1 MTLRRL
7 LDQSQK
13 TEISSFCMNIPRTKS
28 VVTLSLWKL
37 RLELLDQ
44 QEREKNKTF
53 FVVTSKI
60 EYLNLFF
67 LIHKAVT
74 HVDLEW
80 GFWCKNS
87 EQPSDNCA
95 DFQVRYCCP
104 KTQELACDKD
114 GYAWTVWLDRD
125 DPVDS
130 GDWENKDGFDAN
142 VVCKTPYAV
151 EVSFTS
157 F

>member
-1 MTLRRL
+1 
-7 LDQSQK
+7 
-13 TEISSFCMNIPRTKS
+13 MNFEPVSK
-28 VVTLSLWKL
+28 VVPY
-37 RLELLDQ
+37 
-44 QEREKNKTF
+44 F
-53 FVVTSKI
+53 FQNST
-60 EYLNLFF
+60 
-67 LIHKAVT
+67 AVT

-87 EQPSDNCA
+87 EQPDENCA

-104 KTQELACDKD
+104 KTQELACDKE

-142 VVCKTPYAV
+142 VVCKTPHAV
-151 EVSFTS
+151 EVNIKAFFAVCGKKTYYD